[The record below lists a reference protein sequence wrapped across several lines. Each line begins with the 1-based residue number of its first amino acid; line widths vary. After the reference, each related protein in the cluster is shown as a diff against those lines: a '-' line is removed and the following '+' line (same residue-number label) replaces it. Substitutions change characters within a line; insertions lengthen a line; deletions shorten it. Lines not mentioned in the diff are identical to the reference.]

1 MVSHVRTLVEVLDA
15 KEIEKY
21 KTYTWPVRRLSVF
34 FIIVT
39 DFVEIVLVQLADETG
54 KVAMFEVFGKY
65 VFGELLVLLTV
76 SIYVAARML
85 HRDILLG
92 PRNCRR
98 RCPIVLR
105 FRRSGSPASCIAIST
120 SPSTLAGDRVDL
132 LVQLAHKVARV
143 VRPASAAL

>member
-1 MVSHVRTLVEVLDA
+1 MT
-15 KEIEKY
+15 
-21 KTYTWPVRRLSVF
+21 TYTWPIGRLPIF
-34 FIIVT
+34 FIIMT
-39 DFVEIVLVQLADETG
+39 DFVEIVFVQLPHETG
-54 KVAMFEVFGKY
+54 KVAVLEVFGKY
-65 VFGELLVLLTV
+65 VFRELLVLLTV
-76 SIYVAARML
+76 SIVIAAHML
-85 HRDILLG
+85 HTGIPLG

-120 SPSTLAGDRVDL
+120 SPSTLPGDRVDL